1 VFLFLEEIMARALW
15 LASEKPPKEFMVKG
29 EAATILTIKNGTL
42 EARLLP
48 ETPEAMT
55 VKAVMDW
62 AELVRRVAT
71 GYGANVILLDKTLT
85 LEPLLFTLQHTLRP
99 YRVSLQVVE

>member
-1 VFLFLEEIMARALW
+1 MARALW
-15 LASEKPPKEFMVKG
+15 LANEKPPKEFTIKG

-42 EARLLP
+42 ESRLLP
-48 ETPEAMT
+48 DRPETMT

-71 GYGANVILLDKTLT
+71 GYGANVILLDNTLT
-85 LEPLLFTLQHTLRP
+85 LEPLLLTLKSTLRP
-99 YRVSLQVVE
+99 YRVSLQIIE

>member
-1 VFLFLEEIMARALW
+1 
-15 LASEKPPKEFMVKG
+15 
-29 EAATILTIKNGTL
+29 
-42 EARLLP
+42 
-48 ETPEAMT
+48 MT

-71 GYGANVILLDKTLT
+71 GYGANAVLLDKTMA

-99 YRVSLQVVE
+99 YRVALLIIK

>member
-1 VFLFLEEIMARALW
+1 MARALW
-15 LASEKPPKEFMVKG
+15 LANEKPPKEYMIKG
-29 EAATILTIKNGTL
+29 EAATILTIKNSTL

-48 ETPEAMT
+48 ERPEAMT
-55 VKAVMDW
+55 VRAVLDW

-71 GYGANVILLDKTLT
+71 GYGANAILLDKALA

-99 YRVSLQVVE
+99 YKVALRIIEE